1 VNGARAAPPRWVGR
15 LLSPYL
21 SQVVSK
27 GRLES
32 IVLVG
37 GNAVVISEII
47 LTYLTIGTNLTSK
60 IALVGGILMTNK
72 ANIGVTLNDIT
83 NITANTVVHINSLV
97 NNVLSTSGNDYNIIA
112 IRKLPSL
119 TVLCI
124 VHSKSL
130 VVKLR
135 LAKFVLSLDLNI
147 LSHKVVDL
155 LGGFFQEVAPLKVV
169 SQSPKAISTLILPH
183 LTSYKVID
191 THSKSFS

>member
-1 VNGARAAPPRWVGR
+1 VNGARAAPPRGVGR

-37 GNAVVISEII
+37 RNMVVISKEI
-47 LTYLTIGTNLTSK
+47 LTNLTIGANLTSE
-60 IALVGGILMTNK
+60 IALVGGILVTNK
-72 ANIGVTLNDIT
+72 ANISGTLNYIA
-83 NITANTVVHINSLV
+83 NITANAMVHIYSLV
-97 NNVLSTSGNDYNIIA
+97 NNVLSASGNDYNIIA
-112 IRKLPSL
+112 ILKLPSL
-119 TVLCI
+119 TMLCI

-135 LAKFVLSLDLNI
+135 LTKFILSLDLNI

-155 LGGFFQEVAPLKVV
+155 LRGFFQEVAPLKVV
-169 SQSPKAISTLILPH
+169 S
-183 LTSYKVID
+183 
-191 THSKSFS
+191 

>member
-27 GRLES
+27 GTLES

-37 GNAVVISEII
+37 GNAVVICEII
-47 LTYLTIGTNLTSK
+47 LTNLAIGVNLTSE
-60 IALVGGILMTNK
+60 IALVGGVLMTNK
-72 ANIGVTLNDIT
+72 ANISVTLNYIT
-83 NITANTVVHINSLV
+83 NITTDAMVHINSLV
-97 NNVLSTSGNDYNIIA
+97 NNVLSASGNDYNIIA
-112 IRKLPSL
+112 ILKLPSL
-119 TVLCI
+119 TMLCI

-135 LAKFVLSLDLNI
+135 LAKFILSLDLNI

-155 LGGFFQEVAPLKVV
+155 LRGFFQEVAPLKVV
-169 SQSPKAISTLILPH
+169 P
-183 LTSYKVID
+183 
-191 THSKSFS
+191 